1 MALELGEL
9 LSASGE
15 RPPFVLVGHSL
26 GGINTRLYAQ
36 NNPAAV
42 VGLVLVESMHEDQEQ
57 RVGALL
63 PEAAQQQMRG
73 QLRANS
79 EGLTARSLSDG
90 LETLRR
96 GDRSL
101 GDRPL
106 VVLSAGLPP
115 RAFQDVPAES
125 SQQMW
130 AARQALQ
137 VELAQLSSNSVQV
150 IAERSG
156 HAIPRDQPEL
166 VVNATLEAVRAVR
179 RGDRVQREHVLMG
192 GASGHL

>member
-26 GGINTRLYAQ
+26 GGINARLYAQ
-36 NNPAAV
+36 NDPAAV
-42 VGLVLVESMHEDQEQ
+42 VGLVLVEAMHEDQEQ

-63 PEAAQQQMRG
+63 PRAVQQQMRD
-73 QLRANS
+73 QLEANS

-101 GDRPL
+101 GARPL
-106 VVLSAGLPP
+106 VVLSAGRPP
-115 RAFQDVPAES
+115 RVFQEVSAKS
-125 SQQMW
+125 NQQMW

-137 VELAQLSSNSVQV
+137 VELAQLSRNSVQV
-150 IAERSG
+150 IAEQSG

-166 VVNATLEAVRAVR
+166 VINATLEAVRAVR
-179 RGDRVQREHVLMG
+179 DGDRVQREQVLRG
-192 GASGHL
+192 GASGH

>member
-15 RPPFVLVGHSL
+15 RRPFVLVGHSL
-26 GGINTRLYAQ
+26 GGINARLYAQ
-36 NNPAAV
+36 NDPAAV
-42 VGLVLVESMHEDQEQ
+42 VGLVLVEAMHEDQEQ

-63 PEAAQQQMRG
+63 PEVVQQQLRD
-73 QLRANS
+73 QLEANS

-101 GDRPL
+101 AGRPL
-106 VVLSAGLPP
+106 VVLSAGRPP
-115 RAFQDVPAES
+115 RVFQEVPTEGN
-125 SQQMW
+125 QQMW

-150 IAERSG
+150 IAEQSG
-156 HAIPRDQPEL
+156 HAIARDQPEL
-166 VVNATLEAVRAVR
+166 VLNATLEAVRAVR
-179 RGDRVQREHVLMG
+179 DGDRVQREQVLMG
-192 GASGHL
+192 AASGH